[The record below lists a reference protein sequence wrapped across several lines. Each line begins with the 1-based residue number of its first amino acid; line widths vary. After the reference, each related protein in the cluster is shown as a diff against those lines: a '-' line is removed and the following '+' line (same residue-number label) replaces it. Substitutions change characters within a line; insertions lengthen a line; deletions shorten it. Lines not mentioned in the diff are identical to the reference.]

1 MKLLWFEMSITGISK
16 TKWLGREVYEMDPFV
31 MIHSGRP
38 VPGRNDLAIR
48 NEGVSI
54 IMNPSAAAA
63 LRNSGDN
70 CME

>member
-1 MKLLWFEMSITGISK
+1 
-16 TKWLGREVYEMDPFV
+16 MDPFV

-38 VPGRNDLAIR
+38 VPGGNDLAIR

-70 CME
+70 WSRAG